1 MRFKNR
7 FLELI
12 NTSFNYQHVWQYV
25 ESTKNAMSD
34 EIPYQSDRFGYPQS
48 MESWLD
54 DVEYTDWFLANRG
67 EVMTQKLIEFLDVEE
82 IVSNNITVYPN
93 PAKDVV
99 YVKGELTGY
108 ELYDLVGNKL
118 EQVVGNMEEI
128 RVSDL
133 SSGVYIIRLHT
144 KNGKALTKKIIINN

>member
-1 MRFKNR
+1 
-7 FLELI
+7 
-12 NTSFNYQHVWQYV
+12 
-25 ESTKNAMSD
+25 
-34 EIPYQSDRFGYPQS
+34 
-48 MESWLD
+48 
-54 DVEYTDWFLANRG
+54 
-67 EVMTQKLIEFLDVEE
+67 MTQKLIEFLDVEE

-108 ELYDLVGNKL
+108 ELYDLFGNKL
-118 EQVVGNMEEI
+118 EQVSGNMEEI